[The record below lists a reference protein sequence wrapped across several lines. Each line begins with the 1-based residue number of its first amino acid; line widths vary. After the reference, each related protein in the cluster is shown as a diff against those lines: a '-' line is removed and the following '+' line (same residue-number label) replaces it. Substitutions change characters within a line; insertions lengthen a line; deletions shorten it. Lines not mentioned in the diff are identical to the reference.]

1 MAEHAEEQQSKRE
14 KWLIATWPGMGNVGV
29 GACAYLLSKLNAT
42 MIHELPGG
50 EYFDLGHIDVKD
62 GLATPGRLPRS
73 MFFEWSQ
80 PNNHHELLMFLGE
93 AQPNQNGY
101 ALCRQVLDYAAARG
115 VTRIIT
121 FAAMATQLHPSD
133 DPNVFGIATDGE
145 GIRQLQS
152 LEVALL
158 KEGEITGLNGVL
170 LAAAHERGVPGLCLL
185 GELPYF
191 AAAVPNPKASKAVL
205 EVFSTMAG
213 ITINFADLNQ
223 QAEAVEQG
231 LIQLLEKL
239 QEAAGEQAESEE
251 GFDVPAVAQQGMDD
265 EDADEE
271 DDVKSGEPAL
281 DAESRS
287 RIDLLFAAAQQD
299 RTKAVQL
306 KQELDRL
313 GVFKQYEDRFLDLFK
328 QGE

>member
-1 MAEHAEEQQSKRE
+1 MAEGPAAQPQRE
-14 KWLIATWPGMGNVGV
+14 KWLIAAWPGMGNVGV

-50 EYFDLGHIDVKD
+50 EYFDLSHIDVKD
-62 GLATPGRLPRS
+62 GLAAPGRLPRN
-73 MFFEWSQ
+73 MFFEWSH
-80 PNNHHELLMFLGE
+80 PNNHREFLVFLGE
-93 AQPNQNGY
+93 AQPNQNGF
-101 ALCRQVLDYAAARG
+101 ALCRQVLDYAASKNIS
-115 VTRIIT
+115 RIIT

-170 LAAAHERGVPGLCLL
+170 LAAAIERGVPGLCLL

-205 EVFSTMAG
+205 EVFGTMTG
-213 ITINFADLNQ
+213 ITIDFAELNQ

-239 QEAAGEQAESEE
+239 QEAAGQQGEGEGEAGFEIPEVAQNGDSDEEEGGDRESE
-251 GFDVPAVAQQGMDD
+251 QTL
-265 EDADEE
+265 DEE
-271 DDVKSGEPAL
+271 SRMRI
-281 DAESRS
+281 ES
-287 RIDLLFAAAQQD
+287 LFAAAQRD
-299 RTKAVQL
+299 RSRAVHL

>member
-1 MAEHAEEQQSKRE
+1 MAETGPEPQDKRE
-14 KWLIATWPGMGNVGV
+14 KWLIAAWPGMGNVGV
-29 GACAYLLSKLNAT
+29 GACAYLLSKLTAT
-42 MIHELPGG
+42 MIHELPAG
-50 EYFDLGHIDVKD
+50 EHFDQNHIEVKD

-73 MFFEWSQ
+73 MFFQWSH
-80 PNNHHELLMFLGE
+80 PENHRDFLLFLGE

-101 ALCRQVLDYAAARG
+101 ALCRDVLDFAASKG
-115 VTRIIT
+115 VSRVIT

-170 LAAAHERGVPGLCLL
+170 LAAAIERGLPGLCLL

-191 AAAVPNPKASKAVL
+191 AAGVPNPKASKAVL
-205 EVFSTMAG
+205 EVFSTMTG
-213 ITINFADLNQ
+213 MTLDFAELNE
-223 QAEAVEQG
+223 QAKAVEQG

-239 QEAAGEQAESEE
+239 QDAAGQQGEGEE
-251 GFDVPAVAQQGMDD
+251 GFDIPDVARMGEDD
-265 EDADEE
+265 EPEVGKDDSEEESTLDE
-271 DDVKSGEPAL
+271 ATR
-281 DAESRS
+281 ARIES
-287 RIDLLFAAAQQD
+287 LFTAAKQD
-299 RTKAVQL
+299 RSKAVHL